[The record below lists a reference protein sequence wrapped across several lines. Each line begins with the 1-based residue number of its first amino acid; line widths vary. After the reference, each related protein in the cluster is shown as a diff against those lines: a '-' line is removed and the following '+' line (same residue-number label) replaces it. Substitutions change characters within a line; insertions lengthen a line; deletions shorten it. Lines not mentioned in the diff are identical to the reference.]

1 MTSANQTFRQA
12 ANSPAGREARE
23 TVKSAADTAKSI
35 GEDVSEFASDVSRR
49 AGKQFDRAQEMAV
62 DAYDDVYAAVRRNPV
77 TALAIAVGIGFLLA
91 IVAGAR
97 R

>member
-23 TVKSAADTAKSI
+23 TFKSASDTAKSI

-77 TALAIAVGIGFLLA
+77 TALAIAVGIGFLFA